1 MAQPEMNLQRHL
13 TLSGATLTPFAMLD
27 EQQKIAVWQMRT
39 HPDIAHW
46 MNSGGDISLESHL
59 AFMARQH
66 QDTRNINYLCQDN
79 AAPLGVISL
88 HRLDWHNRLA
98 WLGIYRNPFRLDK
111 GLGARLLSAVNQL
124 AFDIARLHTL
134 KLEVAADNERAIKA
148 YLRSGF
154 RHEGVW
160 REAVYRPQTSNYVDL
175 VLMGITE
182 QEWNNS

>member
-1 MAQPEMNLQRHL
+1 MAQPEINLQRHL
-13 TLSGATLTPFAMLD
+13 ALTSITLTPFTMLND
-27 EQQKIAVWQMRT
+27 QQKIAVWQMRT

-79 AAPLGVISL
+79 AGPVGVVSL
-88 HRLDWHNRLA
+88 HRLDWNNRLA
-98 WLGIYRNPFRLDK
+98 WLGIYRNPFRHDK

-124 AFDIARLHTL
+124 AFDVAQLHTL
-134 KLEVAADNERAIKA
+134 KLEVAADNKRAIKA
-148 YLRSGF
+148 YQEAGF

-160 REAVYRPQTSNYVDL
+160 REAVYRPLTTNYVDL

-182 QEWNNS
+182 QEWNNP

>member
-1 MAQPEMNLQRHL
+1 MAQPEIDLQRRFEL
-13 TLSGATLTPFAMLD
+13 ADVTLIPFSMLD
-27 EQQKIAVWQMRT
+27 EQQLVAVWQMRN
-39 HPDIAHW
+39 HPEIARW
-46 MNSGGDISLESHL
+46 MNTGGDITLAAHR
-59 AFMARQH
+59 AFMARQS
-66 QDTRNINYLCQDN
+66 QDTRNVNYLCQDDKGP
-79 AAPLGVISL
+79 AGVISL

-98 WLGIYRNPFRLDK
+98 WLGIYRNPFRPDK

-154 RHEGVW
+154 RHEGLW

-182 QEWNNS
+182 QEWTHS